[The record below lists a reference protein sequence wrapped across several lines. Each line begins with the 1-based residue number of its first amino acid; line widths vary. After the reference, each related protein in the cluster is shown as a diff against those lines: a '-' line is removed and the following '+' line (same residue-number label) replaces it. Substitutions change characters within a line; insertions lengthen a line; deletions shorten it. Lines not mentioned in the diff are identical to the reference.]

1 RNLSESGGAG
11 MAGLPV
17 VFKFTAAAIAA
28 ERDDGVG
35 PAHRPK
41 HPRALEATADD
52 GFAARFDDSGT
63 HEEMLPPKSGIA
75 HAFGVGGKII
85 RFASRPF
92 SRLGVGRGQRAQV
105 AHQGFDPPA
114 IQFLFLFSR
123 PPSPVAVVSRPEL

>member
-1 RNLSESGGAG
+1 

-105 AHQGFDPPA
+105 AHQSALRIACGLSKDPP
-114 IQFLFLFSR
+114 QFHFPRTRLLALFPRTSLGF
-123 PPSPVAVVSRPEL
+123 

>member
-1 RNLSESGGAG
+1 

-75 HAFGVGGKII
+75 HAFGVGGNKTLAVKALARVCRLEFQRVQCTPDLMPADILGANI
-85 RFASRPF
+85 FNLAS
-92 SRLGVGRGQRAQV
+92 S
-105 AHQGFDPPA
+105 
-114 IQFLFLFSR
+114 
-123 PPSPVAVVSRPEL
+123 